1 MTITLNLDGLSD
13 EVKAVLASDDVQKI
27 IQSAIEAAEAP
38 LKRSKDEL
46 LGEKKQLQKQLKEV
60 DDLGGIEAL
69 KEVPKVKE
77 EAAKKTNEEHTYAD
91 QVKALQKQITDMRE
105 RDVNSKLN
113 ARIQNEIRELKG
125 APELLESHVKSRI
138 KHEVSEDGSLKVTVL
153 DTNGVPMFVD
163 GKEAGIKDLLTEFKG
178 HQTLSRAFDAPQLNG
193 AGSKP
198 SAATTTAANPFA
210 SATKNLSEQGRL
222 VKSDRNRAVQ
232 LANEA
237 GVKITGLNT

>member
-1 MTITLNLDGLSD
+1 MSINLNLEGLSD
-13 EVKAVLASDDVQKI
+13 EAKTILASADVQKV

-46 LGEKKQLQKQLKEV
+46 LGEKKELARQLKEV
-60 DDLGGIEAL
+60 NDLGGLDAL

-77 EAAKKTNEEHTYAD
+77 EVAKKTTEEQTYAD
-91 QVKALQKQITDMRE
+91 QVKALQKQLTDMRQQ
-105 RDVNSKLN
+105 DTNAKLQ
-113 ARIQNEIRELKG
+113 ARIHDDIRELKG

-138 KHEVSEDGSLKVTVL
+138 KHEMADDGSLKVTVL
-153 DTNGVPMFVD
+153 DKNGVPMFVD
-163 GKEAGIKDLLTEFKG
+163 GKEAGIKDLLNEFKG

-198 SAATTTAANPFA
+198 SATVAASNPFA
-210 SATKNLSEQGRL
+210 TATKNLSEQGRL
-222 VKSDRNRAVQ
+222 VKTDRARATQ

-237 GVKITGLNT
+237 GVKITGLNA